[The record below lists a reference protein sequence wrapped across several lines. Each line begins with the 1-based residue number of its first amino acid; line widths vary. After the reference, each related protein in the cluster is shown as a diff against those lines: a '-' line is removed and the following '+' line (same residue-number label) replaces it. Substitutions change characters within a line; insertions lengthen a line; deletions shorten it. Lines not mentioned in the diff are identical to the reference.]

1 MSLLLLE
8 GTCLYWDIN
17 LNVDAN
23 FIALHLEDNRN
34 TNITIQRT
42 QPKAQ
47 ALHLSLF
54 LRNFKQGTRAASPL
68 CPWAAARELTTV
80 SGCLAELTA

>member
-47 ALHLSLF
+47 ALHLSLL
-54 LRNFKQGTRAASPL
+54 LRNFKQGTRAAPPL